1 MKLIIVNFMFFCG
14 YKSCSLLSSAPVFK
28 LAVGT
33 SMANVPRELAIK
45 GLLSERT

>member
-1 MKLIIVNFMFFCG
+1 MAPCV
-14 YKSCSLLSSAPVFK
+14 SHEVECSLLSSAPVLK